1 MCGEGRGGVL
11 RGEMLNVCGRE
22 GWGVERG
29 GAECVRRGGR
39 GC

>member
-11 RGEMLNVCGRE
+11 RGEMLNVWGRE